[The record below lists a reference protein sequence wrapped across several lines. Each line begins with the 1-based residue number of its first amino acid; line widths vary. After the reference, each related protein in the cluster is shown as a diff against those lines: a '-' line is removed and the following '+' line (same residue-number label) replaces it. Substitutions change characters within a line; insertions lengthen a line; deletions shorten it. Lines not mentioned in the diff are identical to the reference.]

1 MPLITCFRITS
12 IPRPARNL
20 WLKAGYALFQ

>member
-1 MPLITCFRITS
+1 MPVDGCFRIAS

-20 WLKAGYALFQ
+20 WLKPANALFQ